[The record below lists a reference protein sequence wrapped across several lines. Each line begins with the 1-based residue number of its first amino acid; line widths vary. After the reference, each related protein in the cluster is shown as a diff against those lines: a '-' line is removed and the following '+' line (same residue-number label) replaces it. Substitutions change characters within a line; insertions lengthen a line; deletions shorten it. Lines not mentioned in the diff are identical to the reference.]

1 MTAALFD
8 AIDGTWPPARR
19 WAEGPFVLRDG
30 QGGGQRVSAATTD
43 GPGTDADIDRAQA
56 AMRAAGQ
63 RPLFMMRG
71 DTPELDAQLAARG
84 YTISDPTVIYTLP
97 IGRLTDVP
105 IPRVTAFT
113 IWEPLAIMREIW
125 ATDGV
130 GPARLAIMARAR
142 TKTGIF
148 SRWNE
153 KPGGTAFAA
162 VHGDIC
168 MVHALIVLPH
178 QRRGGVARWM
188 MRRAAFWGQ
197 AQGATTISVLCV
209 ASNEAANGFYQALGF
224 ERVGSYHYRKSP
236 D

>member
-1 MTAALFD
+1 
-8 AIDGTWPPARR
+8 
-19 WAEGPFVLRDG
+19 
-30 QGGGQRVSAATTD
+30 
-43 GPGTDADIDRAQA
+43 
-56 AMRAAGQ
+56 
-63 RPLFMMRG
+63 MMRG
-71 DTPELDAQLAARG
+71 DTPDLEAQLAVRG

-97 IGRLTDVP
+97 IDRLTDVP
-105 IPRVTAFT
+105 IPRVTAFA

-130 GPARLAIMARAR
+130 GPARQAIMARAR

-168 MVHALIVLPH
+168 MVHALTVLPH
-178 QRRGGVARWM
+178 QRRSGVARWM

-197 AQGATTISVLCV
+197 AQGATTMSVLCV
-209 ASNEAANGFYQALGF
+209 ASNEGANAFYQALGF
-224 ERVGSYHYRKSP
+224 EQAGGYHYRKAP